1 MKGTGRE
8 IQRLQ
13 HNIVDLF
20 PGSPSSSRQMK
31 ALRWMDVNTHTHTHT
46 HTHHCTKFSF
56 LISVSLPSLHK
67 RFSLKDFFSK
77 FDQIQKK
84 LRISLHLLKKHLM
97 KNFIFVQ
104 CLDFVILI
112 FKESSLCLFLSFLS
126 VIISDSPNIS
136 FNRDCDRGCLV
147 SLLF

>member
-1 MKGTGRE
+1 MQQIFIFDQCVFAFTAQK
-8 IQRLQ
+8 
-13 HNIVDLF
+13 
-20 PGSPSSSRQMK
+20 
-31 ALRWMDVNTHTHTHT
+31 
-46 HTHHCTKFSF
+46 
-56 LISVSLPSLHK
+56 
-67 RFSLKDFFSK
+67 FSLKDFFSK

-84 LRISLHLLKKHLM
+84 LRISLHLLKKYLM
-97 KNFIFVQ
+97 NNFIFVQ
-104 CLDFVILI
+104 CLNFL